1 MSRTSATAAEPLLS
15 RRILTVL
22 TALAF
27 LSPGAWLV
35 VTLPPQPVAQFLHL
49 ATAALWLAVFA
60 WRGFGAP
67 VPRPLLL
74 AVGALTGVSLI
85 SLATNAFPVQ
95 QLLYD
100 LYGEMPALLWLAY
113 PAVFLA
119 AASVRLDAG
128 MRDVLVPTVVIGAA
142 LVVVMVIWRWTAGFV
157 TTFGSPAYSIPA
169 LAPVPFLALG
179 VAKVSPDKLRPYFV
193 AAAILVAAG
202 LAYAGGGLSA
212 LFMLGM
218 GGLTL
223 LAVAPTLVGVP
234 SRAERVVRVIGS
246 ALLVVAVIAILVVQV
261 PALGVSLADLGDVS
275 SAEQTVATRLYLWDA
290 GQSMV
295 AERPWFGYGP
305 AGYRFSAVRFYDP
318 GVFAFI
324 AGAGADPIAY
334 SAPSPHSLLWE
345 VLTRLGV
352 VGLVSLAG
360 LLGVWIVRARSFGDE
375 PLEVRSLRLSLAVGF
390 AAYLA
395 SLLVTPVHFASGLL
409 GVTVGG
415 FAVAASAGGKVPKE
429 RVSES
434 RPSAPR
440 VLAVAAAALLV
451 VYGGWRMVGLSV
463 GAIEGMGDFQRDA
476 ERVASAARIVP
487 GEPLNERRLLE
498 VTMWSA
504 ATAGELEAA
513 RATVDA
519 APGYISDY
527 TPNLVQFAYV
537 GLTQSEAL
545 GVTDL
550 AWERSLLERAAI
562 AAPDLPS
569 LVSEQLHLAL
579 LERDLEA
586 LPALAERARAL
597 GTTYPLSESY
607 LDRAE
612 ELLGR

>member
-234 SRAERVVRVIGS
+234 S
-246 ALLVVAVIAILVVQV
+246 
-261 PALGVSLADLGDVS
+261 
-275 SAEQTVATRLYLWDA
+275 
-290 GQSMV
+290 
-295 AERPWFGYGP
+295 
-305 AGYRFSAVRFYDP
+305 
-318 GVFAFI
+318 
-324 AGAGADPIAY
+324 
-334 SAPSPHSLLWE
+334 
-345 VLTRLGV
+345 
-352 VGLVSLAG
+352 
-360 LLGVWIVRARSFGDE
+360 
-375 PLEVRSLRLSLAVGF
+375 
-390 AAYLA
+390 
-395 SLLVTPVHFASGLL
+395 
-409 GVTVGG
+409 
-415 FAVAASAGGKVPKE
+415 
-429 RVSES
+429 
-434 RPSAPR
+434 
-440 VLAVAAAALLV
+440 
-451 VYGGWRMVGLSV
+451 
-463 GAIEGMGDFQRDA
+463 
-476 ERVASAARIVP
+476 
-487 GEPLNERRLLE
+487 
-498 VTMWSA
+498 
-504 ATAGELEAA
+504 
-513 RATVDA
+513 
-519 APGYISDY
+519 
-527 TPNLVQFAYV
+527 
-537 GLTQSEAL
+537 
-545 GVTDL
+545 
-550 AWERSLLERAAI
+550 
-562 AAPDLPS
+562 
-569 LVSEQLHLAL
+569 
-579 LERDLEA
+579 
-586 LPALAERARAL
+586 
-597 GTTYPLSESY
+597 
-607 LDRAE
+607 
-612 ELLGR
+612 